1 MQLHQLRPVHKLKKR
16 KRIARGGKRG
26 GYSGRGIKGQKSRTG
41 AKIRPAIRDLMMKLP
56 KQRGRAKHAFKS
68 LFSRPVILNLKDIEK
83 NFPTPKG
90 RGLASSG
97 KGDNIVNPQTLFE
110 KGLIHKKGGVLPE
123 VKILGEGEISK
134 KLAFQNI
141 LLSKS
146 ARAKIEKA
154 KGAIRQ

>member
-1 MQLHQLRPVHKLKKR
+1 
-16 KRIARGGKRG
+16 
-26 GYSGRGIKGQKSRTG
+26 GYSGRGIKGQKSRAG

-68 LFSRPVILNLKDIEK
+68 LFSKPVILNLKDIEK
-83 NFPTPKG
+83 NFSA
-90 RGLASSG
+90 RGGSAFGG

-110 KGLIHKKGGVLPE
+110 KGLIRKKGGALPE